1 MQLHSKLNIS
11 MDKLGRELGH
21 LENIEVSSGSS
32 LKSLITFIKSSL
44 KEISPWNN
52 IKTLHTNIRADIL
65 AGITVAIIALPLAL
79 AFGEMSQ
86 LGPVAGIW
94 GAIAGGVVGGL
105 FGGCLVGVSGPTAP
119 KAAQIAAFMGVFVI
133 GTTTD
138 PDLVAAFSIIFLSGL
153 ILVGISMLKISRFIH
168 YTPYSVVAGF
178 MCGIGVIVI
187 LTQVNAFVG
196 LEAEKNIHGVFEN
209 IGHTIQN
216 INVEAL
222 YVAIPSL
229 LILFLWVPLE
239 KKVKFL
245 ANIPSPLVAL
255 IVGTGISYFMKLDI
269 PYIGDK
275 MGGAGEGEIFNFYI
289 PDLTRIGEF
298 MGPAMAL
305 AGLAVL
311 DSLLSCIVADNMTGT
326 HHSSD
331 RETFG
336 QGMANMAAGLFG
348 GVTTATATMRT
359 VANIKFGGKTPLAS
373 IVHGLTLLT
382 ILLGL
387 GFLVAAI
394 PTACLAAILF
404 KVGID
409 ILDYRILPVLKKL
422 PITDLL
428 VFIIVLFVTVYEDLM
443 VAMAIGVVFA
453 FFRFVQ
459 EVSSTYQHKT
469 IPLSKSDFAPK
480 GQNKKELDKLPVS
493 VLQPQ
498 GPLFFGSI
506 EPLMSAYA
514 AAPKHEMLIVD
525 MSHVTMIDLSGAY
538 ALEDLIKEAIGKN
551 IQVFV
556 SNANPHIKEVLE
568 KVDFIEHIGK
578 DHYMD
583 SKRSVIPFIL
593 EHYHLEELKFTNKK
607 NIDNNIPILH
617 KLHTAINKHDFKA
630 VMELYADDA
639 ILVPAFSNK
648 TRQGKNEIETFYK
661 DIFDKDGVKISIYQV
676 ACQEVNGLKIDTGM
690 YLMRWMAHGIR
701 EEEYLRFTLVVKDGK
716 IVSDNS
722 SIEPNFSSLINSNN
736 LPFAYAKDFEE

>member
-1 MQLHSKLNIS
+1 MS
-11 MDKLGRELGH
+11 KLGRELRH
-21 LENIEVSSGSS
+21 LDNIETSSGSS
-32 LKSLITFIKSSL
+32 LQSLVTFVKSSL
-44 KEISPWNN
+44 KEISPLEN
-52 IKTLHTNIRADIL
+52 IKSLHTNIRGDIL

-94 GAIAGGVVGGL
+94 GAIAGGIIGGL

-133 GTTTD
+133 GTTAE

-153 ILVGISMLKISRFIH
+153 ILVVISMLKIARFIH

-187 LTQVNAFVG
+187 LTQINAFVG
-196 LEAEKNIHGVFEN
+196 LESEKNIHGVFEN
-209 IGHTIQN
+209 FGNTIQN
-216 INVEAL
+216 INIEAL

-239 KKVKFL
+239 KRIKFL

-255 IVGTGISYFMKLDI
+255 IVGTGIAYFMNLDI
-269 PYIGDK
+269 PYIGEK
-275 MGGAGEGEIFNFYI
+275 MGGAGQDKIFSFYL
-289 PDLTRIGEF
+289 PDLTRLGEF
-298 MGPAMAL
+298 MGPALAL
-305 AGLAVL
+305 SGLAVL

-336 QGMANMAAGLFG
+336 QGMANMVAGLIG

-373 IVHGLTLLT
+373 IVHGLALLG

-428 VFIIVLFVTVYEDLM
+428 VFGIVLFVTVYEDLM

-453 FFRFVQ
+453 FFRFIQ
-459 EVSSTYQHKT
+459 EVSSTYQHKS
-469 IPLSKSDFAPK
+469 ISLSESDFAPK
-480 GQNKKELDKLPVS
+480 GKTKKELDELPVA
-493 VLQPQ
+493 VLLPQ

-506 EPLMSAYA
+506 EPLMNAYA
-514 AAPKHEMLIVD
+514 STAEHDMLIVD
-525 MSHVTMIDLSGAY
+525 MSQVTMIDLSGSY
-538 ALEDLIKEAIGKN
+538 ALEDLIKDAVSKN
-551 IQVFV
+551 VEVFV
-556 SNANPHIKEVLE
+556 ANANPHIKKVLE
-568 KVDFIEHIGK
+568 KVDFIKHIGQE
-578 DHYMD
+578 HYMD
-583 SKRSVIPFIL
+583 SKRSVIPIIL
-593 EHYHLEELKFTNKK
+593 EHYQMEDIKFTNKK
-607 NIDNNIPILH
+607 NLNENIQILN
-617 KLHTAINKHDFKA
+617 KLHLAINNHDLIG
-630 VMELYADDA
+630 VLELYTDDA
-639 ILVPAFSNK
+639 VLSPAFSTK
-648 TRQGKNEIETFYK
+648 TRVGKKEIEQFYK
-661 DIFDKDGVKISIYQV
+661 EIFENNDVKISIYEV
-676 ACQEVNGLKIDTGM
+676 SVQEVNGLRIDTGM
-690 YLMRWMAHGIR
+690 YLMRWRSKEKR
-701 EEEYLRFTLVVKDGK
+701 EEEYLRFTIVVKDNK
-716 IVSDNS
+716 IISDNS
-722 SIEPNFSSLINSNN
+722 SIEPNYATVVSTN
-736 LPFAYAKDFEE
+736 LPHAYAGDFDE